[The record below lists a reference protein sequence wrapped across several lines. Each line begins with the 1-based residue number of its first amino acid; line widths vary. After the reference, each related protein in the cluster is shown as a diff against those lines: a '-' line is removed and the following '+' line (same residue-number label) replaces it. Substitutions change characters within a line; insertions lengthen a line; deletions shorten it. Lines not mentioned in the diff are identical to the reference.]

1 MKSEDFNLVFSDA
14 EKFAKIFFLLLVSK
28 NKYNY
33 SRLGLIVAK
42 KNVKL
47 ATKRNK
53 IKRIVRESFRKQ
65 QELKNLDIIF
75 IAKKEINNLNS
86 KKLRDQL
93 DKQWKKIHDYY
104 Q

>member
-1 MKSEDFNLVFSDA
+1 LKSEDFNLVFSNA
-14 EKFAKIFFLLLVSK
+14 EKFAEKFFLFLVSK
-28 NKYNY
+28 NKDNY

-53 IKRIVRESFRKQ
+53 IKRIVRESFRNQ
-65 QELKNLDIIF
+65 QELKNLNIIF
-75 IAKKEINNLNS
+75 IAKKEIDNLNS
-86 KKLRDQL
+86 KELRDQL
-93 DKQWKKIHDYY
+93 DKQWEKIHNYY